1 MERLHDYTGVIASSI
16 ILRPNGDSPPPE
28 TLQENGAKLSPHAW
42 SVQDLRDLN
51 QYMSGVIFKYR

>member
-16 ILRPNGDSPPPE
+16 ILRPNGDSPPK